1 MKIKPKRTFITQGAN
16 SFLRKSFV
24 FLTCFLLASTV
35 SIYAQ
40 NKTVSGKVT
49 DALSEPLIGVSV
61 KIQGTTNGT
70 ITDIDGMYS
79 LSVKQGDA
87 LEFSYVG
94 MKTQLIKVTSQ
105 STINVI
111 LADDARVLT
120 ETVVIGYGTSKKAD
134 LTGSIGSVNSDAIMK
149 QPALN
154 AVQSVQGK
162 LSGVNIINNDAPG
175 SVPTVIIRGLG
186 TAQSGREPLYIVDG
200 FPVDDIRNIN
210 SSDIVS
216 MDILKDASS
225 ASIYGVRAANGVIL
239 VTTKRGQVGSAKIG
253 VESYVGIKT
262 VLNKV
267 KMANAS
273 QYIEYFNQNQD
284 LLKSYAK
291 EADKKNFYNLAPAGE
306 QANNTD
312 WYDELLRTGVFT
324 NNVVSLSG
332 GSKAVDYYF
341 SYNYYDESGILESQN
356 FQRTTIRN
364 SNVYKFFN
372 DRLKFNQN
380 LSVAF
385 ANERPKPFGA
395 FNEAYRQS
403 PLTPVY
409 FPNGRWGTSSVNKTT
424 GLAGI
429 DGSTTDAMGKLNSI
443 GNPMFNVANSAQKTK
458 TVTIQGGIEGE
469 FKLTDFLKVNSRFGA
484 TKFYYKDRQFSNL
497 KNSWLA
503 SNPLKSAAEFETEK
517 NKPANEGQTNWADN
531 SLQYEDIDTYRWIWE
546 GFATFTKDFDKHHV
560 EAVAGLSREKTG
572 IGSTSLM
579 KAYDVP
585 ALSQYWNIAMASG
598 AYPNELSQKYYTTT
612 ALASYFG
619 RVQYN
624 FDNKYYLSG
633 TIRRDGSSIF
643 KENNDYWG
651 TFPSFG
657 LGWTISRE
665 DFMQNIE
672 FLNYLKLKGTWGKL
686 GNQKIP
692 LNINQV
698 YSAESKLDSN
708 YNYAY
713 GPSQGLVY
721 GVGYGAPVRPLSWE
735 VTREWSVGADFSMFN
750 DRLTGSFDY
759 YDKLNENAILDVTP
773 VANVWYDKNFFD
785 HGAEISNKGIEI
797 SLSWNDKLANGLAYE
812 ISANYSYNKNLV
824 KNVTPTYDG
833 SIGGSLSDG
842 QITKRL
848 KEGQPVYAWW
858 LWEVEGVWQSQAEI
872 DNPDNAKYG
881 SPKVGHLRYKD
892 QNGDGE
898 IDDLDKKYMGSY
910 IPTSNYGIHLGL
922 GYKNIDL
929 SIDGYGVAGNKI
941 YNGLKHGRIDGGE
954 NITYDTFKNRWTGEG
969 STNSH
974 PGANRDSYSSSY
986 FLESGAYFRI
996 NNITLGYTMNDLVF
1010 SGSKLRFYVTAQNPF
1025 LFTGYSGFSP
1035 EISGYSQD
1043 RNENPGDPK
1052 KTAGI
1057 ELTAYPTTRNFIFGL
1072 NLQF

>member
-162 LSGVNIINNDAPG
+162 ISGVNIISNDSPG
-175 SVPTVIIRGLG
+175 STPTVIIRGMGTTLG
-186 TAQSGREPLYIVDG
+186 GRNPLYIVDG
-200 FPVDDIRNIN
+200 FPVDDIKNIN

-216 MDILKDASS
+216 MDVLKDASS

-239 VTTKRGQVGSAKIG
+239 VTTKKGKTGSAKIG
-253 VESYVGIKT
+253 VESYVGMKT

-291 EADKKNFYNLAPAGE
+291 EADKKNFYNLAPASE

-332 GSKAVDYYF
+332 GSEAVDYYL
-341 SYNYYDESGILESQN
+341 SYNYYDESGILDNQN

-364 SNVYKFFN
+364 NNVYKFFN
-372 DRLKFNQN
+372 DRLKFSQN
-380 LSVAF
+380 LNLSF
-385 ANERPKPFGA
+385 STDRPKPYGA

-403 PLTPVY
+403 PLVGPK
-409 FPNGRWGTSSVNKTT
+409 FPNGRWGTSSVDKASGIA
-424 GLAGI
+424 GLEG
-429 DGSTTDAMGKLNSI
+429 TNMGKLNSI
-443 GNPMFNVANSAQKTK
+443 GNPLFNIDNSAQKSK
-458 TVTIQGGIEGE
+458 TLSVQGGFEGE
-469 FKLTDFLKVNSRFGA
+469 FKVTDFLKVNSRFGA
-484 TKFYYKDRQFSNL
+484 TKFYYKDRQFEN
-497 KNSWLA
+497 KENAWLA
-503 SNPLKSAAEFETEK
+503 VNPTKTSADYQASKAANPGK
-517 NKPANEGQTNWADN
+517 NNWASN
-531 SLQYEDIDTYRWIWE
+531 SLRLEELETFRWVWE
-546 GFATFTKDFDKHHV
+546 AFATFNKDFDKHHV
-560 EAVAGLSREKTG
+560 EAVVGTSREKSG
-572 IGSTSLM
+572 IGNNSVF
-579 KAYDVP
+579 KVYDVP
-585 ALSQYWNIAMASG
+585 EKSQYWSIGKASG
-598 AYPNELSQKYYTTT
+598 AYAMDVEREYDYTPR
-612 ALASYFG
+612 ALASYFA

-624 FDNKYYLSG
+624 YDNKYYLSG
-633 TIRRDGSSIF
+633 TVRRDGSSTF
-643 KENNDYWG
+643 KSNEDYWG
-651 TFPSFG
+651 TFPSIG
-657 LGWTISRE
+657 LGWTISKE
-665 DFMQNIE
+665 SFMQDITV
-672 FLNYLKLKGTWGKL
+672 LNYLKLRGTWGKL
-686 GNQKIP
+686 GNQDVP
-692 LNINQV
+692 LNVNQI
-698 YSAESKLDSN
+698 YTSTGSAN
-708 YNYAY
+708 YNYVF
-713 GPSQGLVY
+713 GPSQSLVY
-721 GVGYGAPVRPLSWE
+721 GAAFGSPVMPLSWE
-735 VTREWSVGADFSMFN
+735 VTREWGVGFDFSLLD
-750 DRLTGSFDY
+750 DRLTGNFDY
-759 YDKLNENAILDVTP
+759 YNKLNTNTILKVKPVQNTWYEKEFYAHGAKVENAGFEVGLG
-773 VANVWYDKNFFD
+773 W
-785 HGAEISNKGIEI
+785 S
-797 SLSWNDKLANGLAYE
+797 DKLANGLIYE
-812 ISANYSYNKNLV
+812 ISANYSYNKNEV

-833 SIGGSLSDG
+833 DTGGSLSDG

-848 KEGQPVYAWW
+848 REGEPVYAWW
-858 LWEVEGVWQSQAEI
+858 LLEADGVWQTQAEI
-872 DNPDNAKYG
+872 DDPNNAKLG
-881 SPKVGHLRYKD
+881 TPKVGHLRYKD
-892 QNGDGE
+892 QNGDGM
-898 IDDLDKKYMGSY
+898 IDDRDKVYMGSY
-910 IPTSNYGIHLGL
+910 LPTSNYGIHVGL
-922 GYKNIDL
+922 GYKSFDF

-954 NITYDTFKNRWTGEG
+954 NITYETYKNRWTGAG
-969 STNSH
+969 STNEH

-986 FLESGAYFRI
+986 FLESGAFFRI
-996 NNITLGYTMNDLVF
+996 NNITLGYTLNDLVF

-1025 LFTGYSGFSP
+1025 MFTGYSGFSP
-1035 EISGYSQD
+1035 EISGYSTDTQV
-1043 RNENPGDPK
+1043 PVGDPSR
-1052 KTAGI
+1052 TAGI